1 MSTLILTKEQ
11 LAALLLCAFEQQRP
25 QVLLKST
32 SDALFTSVVTQAAVQ
47 ATDAVF
53 ALAELQGLPVLADG
67 LSLVAA
73 ERTRQIKVE
82 GFSAAF
88 DATYGREQL
97 ARAAACYALPARDR
111 RMHAGAPI
119 DWPFTAAWWK
129 PGDRK
134 RELEKAGALIVASL
148 DRILA
153 REAAAL
159 NQQKGATP

>member
-11 LAALLLCAFEQQRP
+11 LAALILCAFQERDVSLTP
-25 QVLLKST
+25 T
-32 SDALFTSVVTQAAVQ
+32 SKKIADSLYTGSAVEL
-47 ATDAVF
+47 TDAVF
-53 ALAELQGLPVLADG
+53 GLAELQGLPVLADG

-73 ERTRQIKVE
+73 ERIRQIKVE
-82 GFSAAF
+82 GFGPAF

-111 RMHAGAPI
+111 RMNAGVPI
-119 DWPFTAAWWK
+119 DWPFTAQWWK

-134 RELEKAGALIVASL
+134 RELEKAGALIVAGL

-153 REAAAL
+153 REAAEA
-159 NQQKGATP
+159 NQQKGPNP